1 MTTLKAVVAGIGG
14 LVTVVTGVLADDI
27 IGTDEWASLVSALV
41 AAGAT
46 VYGVWR
52 APNQPAAE

>member
-1 MTTLKAVVAGIGG
+1 MKTLKAVVAAVGG
-14 LVTVVTGVLADDI
+14 LVTVATGVLADDV
-27 IGTDEWASLVSALV
+27 IGMSEWCSLLSALV

-52 APNQPAAE
+52 APNAPRA